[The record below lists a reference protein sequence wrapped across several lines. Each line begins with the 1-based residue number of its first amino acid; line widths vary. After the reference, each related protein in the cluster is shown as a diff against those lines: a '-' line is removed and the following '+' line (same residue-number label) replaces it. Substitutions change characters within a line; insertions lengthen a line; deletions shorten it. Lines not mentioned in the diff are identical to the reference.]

1 MTDVKKMFDD
11 AFEEQHKNDNKP
23 AAEETKPTEV
33 ATETVAE
40 QSSGEGGGAK
50 AKEQETAQAPA
61 IDLSLLSQTIGYEVK
76 DIEELKGAFSYKK
89 KVSELEDLLSQYDS
103 VAQEGFDVTKHVSL
117 ETLKAEK
124 IISKI
129 PVSFDKARA
138 LAKGEQLSDIDY
150 LTMGY
155 RMDDPE
161 TTLGEAEL
169 KDAMLEEYGIEE
181 DDLSDMSRLSSL
193 KRMKLE
199 KAIKSAKKQVDGV
212 LSEAGN
218 VNTSSFGYL
227 MEKRKVGMAELQSKI
242 EEEYKPFAE
251 KVVQEFKSIKV
262 PTESGVDFEFQL
274 PADFSEGMADL
285 IVSNAKSNGK
295 LLDKESATN
304 VYTQLHAIAWSTY
317 GTKIAEAYGKH
328 MYSEAMKDS
337 DIKYAN
343 PNAGIRSVEN
353 ADAGAG
359 AEQREVHQFLKRPE
373 SQWTKK
379 TN

>member
-23 AAEETKPTEV
+23 AAEEAKPTEV

-40 QSSGEGGGAK
+40 QSSGDGGGEK
-50 AKEQETAQAPA
+50 QKEQETAQSPA

-169 KDAMLEEYGIEE
+169 KDAMLEEYGILGTDE
-181 DDLSDMSRLSSL
+181 
-193 KRMKLE
+193 
-199 KAIKSAKKQVDGV
+199 V
-212 LSEAGN
+212 EA
-218 VNTSSFGYL
+218 S
-227 MEKRKVGMAELQSKI
+227 RKVLGAAAMTYVAAAASAVLQ
-242 EEEYKPFAE
+242 
-251 KVVQEFKSIKV
+251 
-262 PTESGVDFEFQL
+262 L
-274 PADFSEGMADL
+274 LRL
-285 IVSNAKSNGK
+285 IMLGRRR
-295 LLDKESATN
+295 D
-304 VYTQLHAIAWSTY
+304 
-317 GTKIAEAYGKH
+317 
-328 MYSEAMKDS
+328 D
-337 DIKYAN
+337 
-343 PNAGIRSVEN
+343 
-353 ADAGAG
+353 
-359 AEQREVHQFLKRPE
+359 
-373 SQWTKK
+373 
-379 TN
+379 